1 MADLFEYIAWRGDI
15 PFSRVSLNNVDALLF
30 SALVYVDFDGI
41 VPKDLSASVPLHSAA
56 EAFFSLDEIQQESRI
71 RVKKD
76 LALLRAMAQSPRFRD
91 IQLTFYRSL
100 LIPEEQAQFAAIS
113 FLLPDGSAF
122 LSFRGTDM
130 TLVGWKEDFNM
141 SFQDAVPA
149 QLEAVAY
156 TQTFAAANPV
166 ILRLG
171 GHSKGG
177 NLAVFA
183 AAKCGLFLQKRI
195 LAVYNNDGPGFTGYL
210 MGDEGYLAMVPK
222 IHTFIPESSIIG
234 MLLEHEEP
242 YRVIKSRQI
251 SLLQHEPYSWEVMGG
266 DFLYADE
273 ISSETRFMGS
283 AIKNWLRDMSREER
297 SNFVDAV
304 YRLLSGS
311 GASTVDQL
319 VEPKNVLSFF
329 KTIQTDD
336 QLRRLL
342 SVELV
347 EFLRAAGKTLNQQ
360 LSEK

>member
-1 MADLFEYIAWRGDI
+1 MADLFDYIAWRGDI
-15 PFSRVSLNNVDALLF
+15 PFSQVPLNNVDALLF
-30 SALVYVDFDGI
+30 SALVYVDFSGI
-41 VPKDLSASVPLHSAA
+41 VPRISTSRVSLQRTA
-56 EAFFSLDEIQQESRI
+56 EAFFELPEEEQAVRI

-76 LALLRAMAQSPRFRD
+76 LDLLRAMAQSQRFRD
-91 IQLTFYRSL
+91 VDLTFFKSI
-100 LIPEEQAQFAAIS
+100 LIPAEQTQFAAIS
-113 FLLPDGSAF
+113 CLLPDGSAF
-122 LSFRGTDM
+122 LSFRGTDT

-149 QLEAVAY
+149 QLEAVSYVQA
-156 TQTFAAANPV
+156 FAAANPV

-195 LAVYNNDGPGFTGYL
+195 LAVYNHDGPGFTGYL
-210 MGDEGYLAMVPK
+210 MGDGGYLAMVPK

-266 DFLYADE
+266 DFLYTDE
-273 ISSETRFMGS
+273 VSSETKFIGS
-283 AIKNWLRDMSREER
+283 TIKNWLRGMSREER
-297 SNFVDAV
+297 SSFVDGV
-304 YRLLSGS
+304 YKLLSGS
-311 GASTVDQL
+311 GASTVDEL
-319 VEPKNVLSFF
+319 TEPKNVLSLI
-329 KTIQTDD
+329 KTVHADAN
-336 QLRRLL
+336 LRQLL
-342 SVELV
+342 SVELA
-347 EFLRAAGKTLNQQ
+347 EFLRAARKTLNQQ